1 MAKQATSDAV
11 SALDFLGEAQ
21 AKPLPP
27 IVAVFG
33 DEAFLKRL
41 VLVELK
47 RRAAGDDGDLSCTE
61 LDGDKAIWREA
72 ADELSTFSM
81 FGGGPRLVVV
91 EEADKFV
98 TAYREKLEDYAAKPS
113 SAGVLVLEVGTWPS
127 NTRLYKA
134 VASLGLNL
142 QCTAPTGAML
152 VKWLGGW
159 AKRRYGAKL
168 DGDAAELLVDEV
180 GPELGLLDQEIAK
193 LTAVAGTES
202 ITCELVN
209 RYVGTWRTKTAWDM
223 LDAALEGRAPE
234 ALKQLDRLIAAGEH
248 PIALLAQ
255 AASTMRRFA
264 AATRLLESNE
274 RAGRRANARQ
284 LLQEAGVKP
293 FVLEKAERQW
303 RQLGRRRAGSLYRW
317 VLEADLAL
325 KGRSSSPARS
335 RLVLEQFVARLSETA
350 DPRKLEASS
359 GERR

>member
-11 SALDFLGEAQ
+11 SALDFLGESQ
-21 AKPLPP
+21 AKSLPP

-41 VLVELK
+41 VLAELK
-47 RRAAGDDGDLSCTE
+47 RRAAGGDGDVSLTE
-61 LDGDKAIWREA
+61 LDGDKAVWRDV
-72 ADELSTFSM
+72 ADELSTLSL

-98 TAYREKLEDYAAKPS
+98 TAYRDKLEDYAAKPS

-134 VASLGLNL
+134 VASIGLNL
-142 QCTAPTGAML
+142 QCTAPGGATL

-168 DGDAAELLVDEV
+168 EVDAAELLVDDV
-180 GPELGLLDQEIAK
+180 GPELGLLDQELAK
-193 LTAVAGTES
+193 LASAAGTEP

-209 RYVGTWRTKTAWDM
+209 KFVGSWRTQTAWDM
-223 LDAALEGRAPE
+223 LDAALDGRAPE

-255 AASTMRRFA
+255 AASTLRRFA
-264 AATRLLESNE
+264 AATRLLESSD

-293 FVLEKAERQW
+293 FVLDKAERQW
-303 RQLGRRRAGSLYRW
+303 RQLGRRRSGSLYQW
-317 VLEADLAL
+317 LLEADLAL
-325 KGRSSSPARS
+325 KGRSSGPTRS
-335 RLVLEQFVARLSETA
+335 RLVLEQFVARLSEAA
-350 DPRKLEASS
+350 DPRKGETTA
-359 GERR
+359 ERR

>member
-1 MAKQATSDAV
+1 MAKQSASDAV
-11 SALDFLGEAQ
+11 SALDFLAEAQ

-41 VLVELK
+41 VLAEVK
-47 RRAAGDDGDLSCTE
+47 RRAAGDDGDFSCTE
-61 LDGDKAIWREA
+61 LDGDKAEWRDV
-72 ADELSTFSM
+72 ADELSTLSL

-98 TAYREKLEDYAAKPS
+98 TANRDRLEDYAAKPS
-113 SAGVLVLEVGTWPS
+113 PAGVLVLEVGTWAS

-134 VASLGLNL
+134 VAAAGLNL
-142 QCTAPTGAML
+142 QCTAPGGATL

-159 AKRRYGAKL
+159 AKRRHGVKL
-168 DGDAAELLVDEV
+168 EADATELLIDEV
-180 GPELGLLDQEIAK
+180 GPELGLLDQELAK
-193 LTAVAGTES
+193 LASAAGSNS

-209 RYVGTWRTKTAWDM
+209 QFVGSWRTKTAWDM
-223 LDAALEGRAPE
+223 IDAALEGRAPE
-234 ALKQLDRLIAAGEH
+234 AMKQLDRLIAAGEH

-264 AATRLLESNE
+264 AATQLLESNE
-274 RAGRRANARQ
+274 RAGRRGAARQ

-303 RQLGRRRAGSLYRW
+303 RQLGRRRSGSLYQW
-317 VLEADLAL
+317 LLEADLAL
-325 KGRSSSPARS
+325 KGRSSGPARS
-335 RLVLEQFVARLSETA
+335 RLVLEQFVARLSEAA
-350 DPRKLEASS
+350 DPRHAK
-359 GERR
+359 